1 MIGAGR
7 QRQPQDQHEN
17 SLAVAYAVA
26 KRLPVSEQRRL
37 VELLIADQPA
47 EEAEDLLS
55 RETGHAKGRRRK
67 QESGVL
73 AAIAAGFDGTV
84 WQRAGA
90 VERELL
96 AYEASHAWEIDRDL
110 PEPCNSRNVAR
121 HRALKL
127 FAALPN
133 RQTKDRITPRK
144 STIHDRVRHC
154 FD

>member
-26 KRLPVSEQRRL
+26 KRLSIAEQRRL

-47 EEAEDLLS
+47 EEAEGLLS
-55 RETGHAKGRRRK
+55 RETGRAKGRRRK
-67 QESGVL
+67 QESDVL
-73 AAIAAGFDGTV
+73 VAMAAGFEGTV

-90 VERELL
+90 VEKELL
-96 AYEASHAWEIDRDL
+96 AYEASHDWKIDRGL
-110 PEPCNSRNVAR
+110 PAPCHSRNLAR

-133 RQTKDRITPRK
+133 RQTKHRITPRK
-144 STIHDRVRHC
+144 STIHDRVKHC